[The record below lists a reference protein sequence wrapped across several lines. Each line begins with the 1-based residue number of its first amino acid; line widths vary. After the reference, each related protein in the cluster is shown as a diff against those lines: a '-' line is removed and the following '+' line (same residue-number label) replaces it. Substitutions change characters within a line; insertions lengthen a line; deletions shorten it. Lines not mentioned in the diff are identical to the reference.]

1 MENTYEETFQIE
13 LDSLEDKLTC
23 AQNNMID
30 LFNIKEELWRYHPEN
45 KQFIN
50 PIKEYNNILSKI
62 SHLEEHINTI
72 ELDISHLKSAH

>member
-13 LDSLEDKLTC
+13 LDSLEDKLRC
-23 AQNNMID
+23 AQNDMID
-30 LFNIKEELWRYHPEN
+30 LFNIKEELWRYHPKN

-50 PIKEYNNILSKI
+50 PIKEYNTILSKI
-62 SHLEEHINTI
+62 SHLEENINAI